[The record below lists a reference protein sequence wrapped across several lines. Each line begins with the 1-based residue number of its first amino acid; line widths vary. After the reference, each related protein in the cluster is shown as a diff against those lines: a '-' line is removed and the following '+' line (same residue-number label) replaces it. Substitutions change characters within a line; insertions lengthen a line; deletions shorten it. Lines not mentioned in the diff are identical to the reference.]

1 MSKKGMSERQYAAH
15 SGMSRGAVQKAK
27 QSGRLVVH
35 RDGSI
40 DAAAS
45 DRRREAVTDPSQRRG
60 PALAGGGAG
69 DAAEGASFIK
79 ARTMNEIY
87 KAQDR
92 QLIVARKKGQLV
104 DRAKA
109 ETMVFRLA
117 RQERDAWINWP
128 TRTAAVMAAD
138 LSAALSKELKKEV
151 AVDTAI
157 VQRILEHHVRANLDG
172 LADLRVDLAG

>member
-1 MSKKGMSERQYAAH
+1 MAKKGMSERQYAAH
-15 SGMSRGAVQKAK
+15 AGMSRGAIQKAK
-27 QSGRLVVH
+27 QTGRLVMH

-45 DRRREAVTDPSQRRG
+45 DRRRDAVTDPSQQRG
-60 PALAGGGAG
+60 ASAGSTG

-104 DRAKA
+104 DRSKA

-117 RQERDAWINWP
+117 RQERDAWVNWP
-128 TRTAAVMAAD
+128 TRVAAVIAAD
-138 LSAALSKELKKEV
+138 LAAALSKEGKRKV

-157 VQRILEHHVRANLDG
+157 VQRILDSHVRANLDS
-172 LADLRVDLAG
+172 LSDLRVDLAG

>member
-45 DRRREAVTDPSQRRG
+45 DRRREAVTDPSQQRG
-60 PALAGGGAG
+60 APAAG

-117 RQERDAWINWP
+117 RQERDAWVNWP

-138 LSAALSKELKKEV
+138 LSAALSKELKKKV

-172 LADLRVDLAG
+172 LADIRVDLAG

>member
-1 MSKKGMSERQYAAH
+1 MAKKGMSERQYAAH
-15 SGMSRGAVQKAK
+15 AGMSRGAIQKAK
-27 QSGRLVVH
+27 QSGRLVMH

-45 DRRREAVTDPSQRRG
+45 DRRRDAVTDPSQQRG
-60 PALAGGGAG
+60 ASAGSTV

-104 DRAKA
+104 DRSKA
-109 ETMVFRLA
+109 ETLVFRLA
-117 RQERDAWINWP
+117 RQERDAWVNWP
-128 TRTAAVMAAD
+128 TRVAAVVAAD
-138 LSAALSKELKKEV
+138 LAAALSKEGKRKV

-157 VQRILEHHVRANLDG
+157 VQRILDSHVRANLDS
-172 LADLRVDLAG
+172 LSDLRVDLAG

>member
-1 MSKKGMSERQYAAH
+1 MAKKGMSERQYAAH
-15 SGMSRGAVQKAK
+15 SGMSRGAIQKAK
-27 QSGRLVVH
+27 QSGRLVMH

-45 DRRREAVTDPSQRRG
+45 DRRREAVTDPSQQRG
-60 PALAGGGAG
+60 APAAAVG
-69 DAAEGASFIK
+69 DAGEGASFIK

-109 ETMVFRLA
+109 ETLVFRLA
-117 RQERDAWINWP
+117 RQERDAWVNWP
-128 TRTAAVMAAD
+128 TRVAAVIAAD
-138 LSAALSKELKKEV
+138 LSAAMSKGAKKKI
-151 AVDTAI
+151 AVDTAT
-157 VQRILEHHVRANLDG
+157 VQRVLESHVRANLDS
-172 LADLRVDLAG
+172 LSDLRVDLAG

>member
-45 DRRREAVTDPSQRRG
+45 DRRREAVTDPSQQRG
-60 PALAGGGAG
+60 PALAGGG
-69 DAAEGASFIK
+69 DEGASFIK

-117 RQERDAWINWP
+117 RQERDAWVNWP

-138 LSAALSKELKKEV
+138 LSAALSKELKKKV

-172 LADLRVDLAG
+172 LADIRVDLAG

>member
-45 DRRREAVTDPSQRRG
+45 DRRREAVTDPSQQRG
-60 PALAGGGAG
+60 PALAG

>member
-1 MSKKGMSERQYAAH
+1 MAKKGMSERQYAAH
-15 SGMSRGAVQKAK
+15 AGMSRGAIQKAK
-27 QSGRLVVH
+27 QSGRLVMH

-45 DRRREAVTDPSQRRG
+45 DRRRDAVTDPSQQRG
-60 PALAGGGAG
+60 ASAGSTA
-69 DAAEGASFIK
+69 DAADGASFIK

-104 DRAKA
+104 DRSKA
-109 ETMVFRLA
+109 ETLVFRLA
-117 RQERDAWINWP
+117 RQERDAWVNWP
-128 TRTAAVMAAD
+128 TRVAAVVAAD
-138 LSAALSKELKKEV
+138 LAAALSKEGKKKV

-157 VQRILEHHVRANLDG
+157 VQRILDSHVRANLDS
-172 LADLRVDLAG
+172 LSDLRVDLAG

>member
-15 SGMSRGAVQKAK
+15 SGMSRGAIQKAK
-27 QSGRLVVH
+27 QTGRLVVH

-45 DRRREAVTDPSQRRG
+45 DRRRDAVTDPSQQRG
-60 PALAGGGAG
+60 VPAGG

-117 RQERDAWINWP
+117 RQERDAWVNWP

-138 LSAALSKELKKEV
+138 LSAALSKELKKKV

-172 LADLRVDLAG
+172 LADIRVDLAG

>member
-45 DRRREAVTDPSQRRG
+45 DRRREAVTDPSQQRG
-60 PALAGGGAG
+60 ALAGGDAG
-69 DAAEGASFIK
+69 DGASFIK

-117 RQERDAWINWP
+117 RQERDAWVNWP

-138 LSAALSKELKKEV
+138 LSAALSKELKKKV

-172 LADLRVDLAG
+172 LADIRVDLAG

>member
-45 DRRREAVTDPSQRRG
+45 DRRREAVTDPSQQRR
-60 PALAGGGAG
+60 ASAGSTG

-104 DRAKA
+104 DRSKA

-117 RQERDAWINWP
+117 RQERDAWVNWP
-128 TRTAAVMAAD
+128 TRVAAVVAAD
-138 LSAALSKELKKEV
+138 LAAALSKEGKRKV

-157 VQRILEHHVRANLDG
+157 VQRILDSHVRANLDS
-172 LADLRVDLAG
+172 LSDLRVDLAG